1 MIKTKGVEFSYDNQV
16 FFKFQ
21 DINLKSSENLLII
34 GSSGIGKTTLL
45 HLLAGLLKSSSGS
58 IKLFEKELSDLSSYQ
73 LDRFRKNNIGIV
85 FQRPHFVNSL
95 TVKEN
100 LQLAQYIANK
110 KDNNRIENILKNLN
124 IFDKS
129 DKKTNQLSQGEKQR
143 ASIALA
149 IVNSPKLILA
159 DEPTSSLD
167 DVNCDNVIK
176 LLKKQISE
184 RIDFNDFDLIDE
196 HKIDGDFIESQ
207 AFALLA
213 IRSYLK
219 LPISFPSTT
228 GCYNPC
234 TGGEITKNF

>member
-1 MIKTKGVEFSYDNQV
+1 V

-45 HLLAGLLKSSSGS
+45 HLLAGLLESSSGS
-58 IKLFEKELSDLSSYQ
+58 IKLFEKELSDLSSHQ
-73 LDRFRKNNIGIV
+73 LDKFRKNNIGIV

-110 KDNNRIENILKNLN
+110 KDNNRVENILKNLN

-167 DVNCDNVIK
+167 DINCDNVIK
-176 LLKKQISE
+176 LLKKQAT
-184 RIDFNDFDLIDE
+184 DFGAQLIVITHDSRLKK
-196 HKIDGDFIESQ
+196 HFKNSIE
-207 AFALLA
+207 L
-213 IRSYLK
+213 
-219 LPISFPSTT
+219 
-228 GCYNPC
+228 
-234 TGGEITKNF
+234 

>member
-1 MIKTKGVEFSYDNQV
+1 MIITKEVEFNYDNQI

-21 DINLKSSENLLII
+21 DIDLKSNENLLII
-34 GSSGIGKTTLL
+34 GNSGVGKTTLM
-45 HLLAGLLKSSSGS
+45 HLLAGLLKSNSGS
-58 IKLFEKELSDLSSYQ
+58 IKLFDKELSQLSSHQ
-73 LDRFRKNNIGIV
+73 LDTFRKNNIGIV

-110 KDNNRIENILKNLN
+110 NDNNRIESILKNLN

-129 DKKTNQLSQGEKQR
+129 NKKTNQLSQGEKQR

-167 DVNCDNVIK
+167 DTNCSKVIK
-176 LLKKQISE
+176 LLKKQAT
-184 RIDFNDFDLIDE
+184 DFGAQLIVITHDSRLKE
-196 HKIDGDFIESQ
+196 HFKKSIE
-207 AFALLA
+207 L
-213 IRSYLK
+213 
-219 LPISFPSTT
+219 
-228 GCYNPC
+228 
-234 TGGEITKNF
+234 

>member
-1 MIKTKGVEFSYDNQV
+1 MIKTKGVEFNYDNQV

-45 HLLAGLLKSSSGS
+45 HLLAGLLESSSGS
-58 IKLFEKELSDLSSYQ
+58 IKLFEKELSELSSHQ

-85 FQRPHFVNSL
+85 FQRPHFINSL

-100 LQLAQYIANK
+100 LELAQYIANK
-110 KDNNRIENILKNLN
+110 KDSKRIENILKNLN

-129 DKKTNQLSQGEKQR
+129 NKKTNQLSQGEKQR

-176 LLKKQISE
+176 LLKKQA
-184 RIDFNDFDLIDE
+184 IDFGAQLIVITHDSRLKK
-196 HKIDGDFIESQ
+196 HFKNSIE
-207 AFALLA
+207 L
-213 IRSYLK
+213 
-219 LPISFPSTT
+219 
-228 GCYNPC
+228 
-234 TGGEITKNF
+234 

>member
-1 MIKTKGVEFSYDNQV
+1 MLKTKDLEFSYDNQM

-21 DINLKSSENLLII
+21 NIDLSSNENLLII
-34 GSSGIGKTTLL
+34 GESGVGKTTLM
-45 HLLAGLLKSSSGS
+45 HLLAGLLKSNSGS
-58 IKLFEKELSDLSSYQ
+58 IKLFDKELSQLSSHK
-73 LDRFRKNNIGIV
+73 LDKFRKNNIGIV

-129 DKKTNQLSQGEKQR
+129 NKKTNQLSQGEKQR

-167 DVNCDNVIK
+167 DNNCLKVIK
-176 LLKKQISE
+176 LLKKQAT
-184 RIDFNDFDLIDE
+184 DFGAQLIVITHDSRLKK
-196 HKIDGDFIESQ
+196 HFKKSIE
-207 AFALLA
+207 L
-213 IRSYLK
+213 
-219 LPISFPSTT
+219 
-228 GCYNPC
+228 
-234 TGGEITKNF
+234 

>member
-1 MIKTKGVEFSYDNQV
+1 MLKTKEVEFNYDNQM

-21 DINLKSSENLLII
+21 NIDLNSNENLLII
-34 GSSGIGKTTLL
+34 GESGVGKTTLM
-45 HLLAGLLKSSSGS
+45 HLLAGLLKSNSGS
-58 IKLFEKELSDLSSYQ
+58 IKLFDQELSQLSSHQ

-110 KDNNRIENILKNLN
+110 KDNNRIDSILKNLN

-129 DKKTNQLSQGEKQR
+129 NKKTNQLSQGEKQR

-167 DVNCDNVIK
+167 DANCSKVIE
-176 LLKKQISE
+176 LLKKQAT
-184 RIDFNDFDLIDE
+184 DFGAQLIVITHDSRVKK
-196 HKIDGDFIESQ
+196 HFKNSIE
-207 AFALLA
+207 L
-213 IRSYLK
+213 
-219 LPISFPSTT
+219 
-228 GCYNPC
+228 
-234 TGGEITKNF
+234 

>member
-1 MIKTKGVEFSYDNQV
+1 MIKTKGVEFNYDNQV

-45 HLLAGLLKSSSGS
+45 HLLAGLLESSSGS
-58 IKLFEKELSDLSSYQ
+58 IKLFEKELSDLSSHQ

-110 KDNNRIENILKNLN
+110 KDNNRIENILINLN

-176 LLKKQISE
+176 LLKKQAT
-184 RIDFNDFDLIDE
+184 DFEAQLIVITHDSRLKK
-196 HKIDGDFIESQ
+196 HFKNSIE
-207 AFALLA
+207 L
-213 IRSYLK
+213 
-219 LPISFPSTT
+219 
-228 GCYNPC
+228 
-234 TGGEITKNF
+234 